1 MPEVKEHEPFIAL
14 DGGADGLKFY
24 KIIGRE
30 ARNYLKKGGTL
41 AVEIG
46 YDQGKQVVD
55 LFKESGYKN
64 VCVQKDLSGNDRVVA
79 AVKQ

>member
-64 VCVQKDLSGNDRVVA
+64 VCVQKDLSGNDRI
-79 AVKQ
+79 